1 MKATEKI
8 PVSQTPAEEL
18 PSCSRIIRRRRN
30 TAEIRSGYIRLV
42 VDIAALAVI
51 GILLFTQVFLVMQAP
66 GNGMF
71 PAIKDGDLIIGFRL
85 QGEYLKDDVVVY
97 EADGETHVGRIMG
110 RETDVITMDDTGTLL
125 VNGTVQGGEILFPTY
140 PEDGMEYPYTV
151 PEGYVFI
158 LADYRTQAV
167 DSREYGSIPIENVK
181 AKVIT
186 ILRRRQL

>member
-8 PVSQTPAEEL
+8 PAGQAPAEEL

-30 TAEIRSGYIRLV
+30 AAEIKSGYIRLAA
-42 VDIAALAVI
+42 DIAALAVI

-66 GNGMF
+66 GNDMF
-71 PAIKDGDLIIGFRL
+71 PAIKDGDLIIGFRM
-85 QGEYLKDDVVVY
+85 QGEYVKDDVVVY

-140 PEDGMEYPYTV
+140 PKDGVEYPYTV
-151 PEGYVFI
+151 PEGCVYI
-158 LADYRTQAV
+158 LGDYRTQST
-167 DSREYGSIPIENVK
+167 DSREYGSIPLENVK